1 MGSIYSN
8 LAIVCASIP
17 AFKGIMVVQEERELQ
32 PGWGGEGV
40 RGVRM
45 GGLTTSLYVLE
56 YTDEAVT
63 ICRCSHNK
71 FDSKKANGHDVCTGI
86 ILGMVGVREEN
97 DRFTS
102 KTSS

>member
-1 MGSIYSN
+1 
-8 LAIVCASIP
+8 
-17 AFKGIMVVQEERELQ
+17 
-32 PGWGGEGV
+32 
-40 RGVRM
+40 M
-45 GGLTTSLYVLE
+45 GGLTTSLYVMSHVLE

-86 ILGMVGVREEN
+86 TLGMVGVREEN

-102 KTSS
+102 NGHHRKRFHCLKHIR